1 MTNNDNHI
9 DELIAKYVAGEAT
22 PDETSFVDA
31 WILKHDD
38 NRKYFHQLQLIFN
51 STQQSS
57 VQSFNTDAAWNSVKK
72 KLEAKKVKTIAF
84 EPSHTNRSL
93 LLKIAASIIV
103 IAAVAYLFF
112 AKSKTSTTV
121 DVITAS
127 QTEEDTLP
135 DGSNVFLNK
144 ATHLAYSFDKKK
156 NTHVVHLTGEA
167 YFNIHRKDEKEFV
180 IDAGGVFIKDIGTS
194 FNVKAYPDSSLVEV
208 VVEEGEV
215 MFFTDTDSGLYLK
228 KDGRGVFD
236 RKTKQF
242 SIAQP
247 DINATAYKTKSFSF
261 KDSDLLTVVNT
272 LNRIYPTKIVIDKK
286 ITNCRITV
294 NFDDDEIEEIADII
308 AETLNLSVTKN
319 GNEIQLS
326 GSGCD
331 AQ

>member
-326 GSGCD
+326 GPGCD